1 MNLKW
6 NEATSFMVFIGI
18 LNDTHFNLQSNCNH
32 FMSFVSSQS
41 SSLSGKNKHFLLMNI
56 NSFRHFIELA
66 VFLEIQYY

>member
-41 SSLSGKNKHFLLMNI
+41 SSLSQ
-56 NSFRHFIELA
+56 E
-66 VFLEIQYY
+66 